1 MPRLTCRN
9 CDSLGGLSHPVTVC
23 FYGKN
28 EIKLLVIGQ
37 LVRIIKRMQPS
48 TDLKTT
54 RAFVEKLPP
63 DLKVYQ

>member
-1 MPRLTCRN
+1 MPRLTCKN
-9 CDSLGGLSHPVTVC
+9 CDGLGEPVTVC

-28 EIKLLVIGQ
+28 EIKLLVIAQ

-54 RAFVEKLPP
+54 RAFIDKLPP